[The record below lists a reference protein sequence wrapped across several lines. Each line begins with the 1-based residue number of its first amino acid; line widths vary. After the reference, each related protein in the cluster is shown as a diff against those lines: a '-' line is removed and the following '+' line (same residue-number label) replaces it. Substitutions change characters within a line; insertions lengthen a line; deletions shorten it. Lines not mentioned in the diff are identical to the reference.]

1 LRPQSY
7 ITPAGNTNV
16 MWTTSSTKTL
26 LVVVGVIILFATAAF
41 SFNEYRNAKNY
52 LDEFHSENIEE
63 SLSSVTPILIVI
75 LVKIMFLAL
84 AAYVGGI
91 LIKYGL
97 QS

>member
-1 LRPQSY
+1 MPV
-7 ITPAGNTNV
+7 GNTNV

-41 SFNEYRNAKNY
+41 SFNEYRSAKNY
-52 LDEFHSENIEE
+52 LDEFHSGNIEE
-63 SLSSVTPILIVI
+63 SLSSVIPILIVI